1 MVRIED
7 IEPVVVERR
16 QCSDH
21 PAHHRHR
28 VGVAPERE
36 VEAIEAFHRR
46 EPSLLDSA
54 LDHPPFALDQF
65 ELSQTH
71 QVTGMVETFD
81 SAFVAP
87 YDVLVLGG
95 KLTQSGT
102 DRHYPNGRF
111 LRYDYMSAD
120 PKPLPLFSWVW
131 VTDMMHGGDPREAQM
146 IWDYFKQ
153 WRRNVD
159 GSLTYVGAR

>member
-21 PAHHRHR
+21 PAHHRHL

-65 ELSQTH
+65 EFGQAQKITRVVDPFGSALLGDLVVFTQERRQPERF
-71 QVTGMVETFD
+71 QVMREQELGRVAHDEA
-81 SAFVAP
+81 SA
-87 YDVLVLGG
+87 
-95 KLTQSGT
+95 
-102 DRHYPNGRF
+102 RR
-111 LRYDYMSAD
+111 
-120 PKPLPLFSWVW
+120 
-131 VTDMMHGGDPREAQM
+131 PR
-146 IWDYFKQ
+146 
-153 WRRNVD
+153 
-159 GSLTYVGAR
+159 

>member
-65 ELSQTH
+65 EFGQAQKITRVVDPFGSALLGDLVVFTQERRQPERF
-71 QVTGMVETFD
+71 QVMRAQERRQPERFQVMLEQELGR
-81 SAFVAP
+81 VAHDEAP
-87 YDVLVLGG
+87 A
-95 KLTQSGT
+95 
-102 DRHYPNGRF
+102 RR
-111 LRYDYMSAD
+111 
-120 PKPLPLFSWVW
+120 
-131 VTDMMHGGDPREAQM
+131 PR
-146 IWDYFKQ
+146 
-153 WRRNVD
+153 
-159 GSLTYVGAR
+159 